1 MNLPPL
7 PTPYYPQWSHS
18 NEFAAFTSDQVRQA
32 QRDAVSELAIASDA
46 RIAGLQDQIN
56 RDSVELRSLCQAR
69 DDARKERDAAKAMAS
84 ELEKD
89 RDYCEKQWHEALA
102 SHENIEALK
111 SRIAELE
118 AALRQAMEVIK
129 TTDNALR
136 KAWDNRTLPAD
147 AIPSTV
153 PQMAKASIAA
163 IHNLLKD

>member
-102 SHENIEALK
+102 THENIEALK

-118 AALRQAMEVIK
+118 AALRQIGDMAHDASTGPAVPD
-129 TTDNALR
+129 TL
-136 KAWDNRTLPAD
+136 WDIRCEAYE
-147 AIPSTV
+147 
-153 PQMAKASIAA
+153 
-163 IHNLLKD
+163 LLKD